1 MLLGN
6 NTIAM
11 QGQDIHFS
19 FSIITIFV
27 ATVSMDGL

>member
-1 MLLGN
+1 MLPGD

-27 ATVSMDGL
+27 ATVIMDGL